1 MCISSLLCIEFVLEI
16 FLQPL
21 GKEIKIPKDA
31 TEDWTSEGDRR
42 SWRRLLQIHRKHCK
56 KREASNGRVDV
67 KPTRANRK
75 RDLRHGPR
83 HNSVDCVL
91 NRWL

>member
-1 MCISSLLCIEFVLEI
+1 VAQAIANTSKA
-16 FLQPL
+16 LQKM
-21 GKEIKIPKDA
+21 G
-31 TEDWTSEGDRR
+31 G
-42 SWRRLLQIHRKHCK
+42 Q
-56 KREASNGRVDV
+56 EASSDRADV